1 MKVDDVKEHLEQ
13 IFSNSFDLVTVK
25 SIVQDKECLY
35 AFFDGMSDRELL
47 EGGIIKPLTLL
58 DKKSE
63 LSNINNYLQ
72 TSSPTQQIS
81 SIDEGIEEIVA
92 SKVLLFI
99 EPDIFFSFDLRKMQT
114 RSVAE
119 PPTSSVLKGPRA
131 GFVEEISVNT
141 TLIRR
146 RLQTKDLVIQ
156 KLSVGKYTQTTIG
169 LCYLSSIADENLVKE
184 VTRRINDID
193 VDGIIDSSYI
203 AMFIEDNKDSIFS
216 QVATEEKP
224 DIVVAKLLEGRIA
237 IIVDGSPMVITL
249 PYLFLESFQDS
260 EDYFRRPRHVSFV
273 RFLRL
278 LGLIL
283 STLLPAIYVAVQ
295 EFQYQL
301 IPLKFMITIIN
312 ASNGTPFSPTVEMLV
327 VLIIFDILNEAS
339 VRMPKYVGMALS
351 IVGAIV
357 LGETA
362 VRAGLLGSPAVLIM
376 ALSAIGM
383 YTTPSNTSAFS
394 LLRIIFL
401 IVASIFGIPGIMIA
415 SAIFLCN
422 ISTLKSFGVDFTA
435 PYSPIIVNDLKDG
448 FIKKGINDMDT
459 RPEAIPNK
467 NKRRKSL
474 GQ

>member
-1 MKVDDVKEHLEQ
+1 MKVNEIKAQLKD
-13 IFSNSFDLVTVK
+13 IFADSFDLVTVDG
-25 SIVQDKECLY
+25 SIQGNPCLY
-35 AFFDGMSDRELL
+35 VFFDGMSDRELL
-47 EGGIIKPLTLL
+47 ESGIIKPLSLL
-58 DKKSE
+58 NKKAD
-63 LSNINNYLQ
+63 LSNINEYL
-72 TSSPTQQIS
+72 TSSAPSQRLTS
-81 SIDEGIEEIVA
+81 LNEGIDELVS
-92 SKVLLFI
+92 SKILLFI
-99 EPDIFFSFDLRKMQT
+99 EPDLFYSFDLRKMPT

-169 LCYLSSIADENLVKE
+169 LCYISSIADDQLVKE
-184 VTRRINDID
+184 ISRRISQID
-193 VDGIIDSSYI
+193 VDGIIDSSYV
-203 AMFIEDNKDSIFS
+203 AMFIEDNKDSMFS

-401 IVASIFGIPGIMIA
+401 ISASIFGILGIMIA
-415 SAIFLCN
+415 TAVFLCN

-459 RPEAIPNK
+459 RPESIPNK
-467 NKRRKSL
+467 NKRRKSVE
-474 GQ
+474 

>member
-1 MKVDDVKEHLEQ
+1 MKVSDVKTRLQE
-13 IFSNSFDLVTVK
+13 IFSNSFDLVTVEG
-25 SIVQDKECLY
+25 SVQGNPCIY

-47 EGGIIKPLTLL
+47 ESGIIKPLSIL
-58 DKKSE
+58 DKKAD
-63 LSNINNYLQ
+63 LSNIGDYLAS
-72 TSSPTQQIS
+72 SSPTKQLE
-81 SIDEGIEEIVA
+81 SIDEGINEIVS
-92 SKVLLFI
+92 SKILLFI
-99 EPDIFFSFDLRKMQT
+99 EPNLVYSFDLRKMST

-131 GFVEEISVNT
+131 GFVEEISINT

-156 KLSVGKYTQTTIG
+156 KLSVGKYTRTTIG
-169 LCYLSSIADENLVKE
+169 LCYISSIADDNLVKE
-184 VTRRINDID
+184 ISRRISQID
-193 VDGIIDSSYI
+193 VDGIIDSSYV

-401 IVASIFGIPGIMIA
+401 ISASIFGILGIMIA
-415 SAIFLCN
+415 SAVFLCN

-435 PYSPIIVNDLKDG
+435 PYAPIVLNDLKDG
-448 FIKKGINDMDT
+448 FVKKGINDMDT
-459 RPEAIPNK
+459 RPESIPNK
-467 NKRRKSL
+467 NKRRKS
-474 GQ
+474 GE

>member
-1 MKVDDVKEHLEQ
+1 MKVSEVDLHLKEV
-13 IFSNSFDLVTVK
+13 FSNSFDLVTVR
-25 SIVQDKECLY
+25 SVVQDKQCLY

-47 EGGIIKPLTLL
+47 EGGIIKPLSVL
-58 DKKSE
+58 DKKADISTIE
-63 LSNINNYLQ
+63 EYVAS
-72 TSSPTQQIS
+72 SSPS
-81 SIDEGIEEIVA
+81 KKLNNIDESINEVVS
-92 SKVLLFI
+92 SKIILFI
-99 EPDIFFSFDLRKMQT
+99 EPDIFFSFDLRKLPT

-131 GFVEEISVNT
+131 GFVEEISINT

-156 KLSVGKYTQTTIG
+156 KLSVGKYTQTTVG
-169 LCYLSSIADENLVKE
+169 LCYISSIADDKLVE
-184 VTRRINDID
+184 EIRTRINGID

-216 QVATEEKP
+216 QVASEEKP

-401 IVASIFGIPGIMIA
+401 ISASIFGILGIMIS
-415 SAIFLCN
+415 SAVFLCN

-435 PYSPIIVNDLKDG
+435 PYSPIVINDLKDG
-448 FIKKGINDMDT
+448 FIKKGINEMYT
-459 RPEAIPNK
+459 RPESIPNK
-467 NKRRKSL
+467 NKRRKSIE
-474 GQ
+474 